1 MKMANMDS
9 AFDFMFTSPK
19 DDKGVSFILNLVFD
33 TSIIGAE
40 VDGRGGGGSAVTVY
54 SGSKPKLEEG
64 CQILSTR
71 LQSYPFAFHWKTGSL
86 VVKSPTK

>member
-33 TSIIGAE
+33 VSI
-40 VDGRGGGGSAVTVY
+40 SAVTINPNLRRVVQY
-54 SGSKPKLEEG
+54 CQLDSSHIPLLANRKPE
-64 CQILSTR
+64 
-71 LQSYPFAFHWKTGSL
+71 
-86 VVKSPTK
+86 V

>member
-40 VDGRGGGGSAVTVY
+40 VDGRGGGGGGAVQ
-54 SGSKPKLEEG
+54 S
-64 CQILSTR
+64 LSTVAVNPNLR
-71 LQSYPFAFHWKTGSL
+71 R
-86 VVKSPTK
+86 VVKYCQLDSSHIPLLSTGKPEV

>member
-33 TSIIGAE
+33 TSIGAE
-40 VDGRGGGGSAVTVY
+40 VDGGGGGEQLQS
-54 SGSKPKLEEG
+54 
-64 CQILSTR
+64 LSTVAVNPNLR
-71 LQSYPFAFHWKTGSL
+71 RVVQYCQLHSSHIPLLSTGKPE
-86 VVKSPTK
+86 V

>member
-33 TSIIGAE
+33 TSVGAE
-40 VDGRGGGGSAVTVY
+40 VDGWGGGGVVQS
-54 SGSKPKLEEG
+54 
-64 CQILSTR
+64 LSTVAVNSNLR
-71 LQSYPFAFHWKTGSL
+71 R
-86 VVKSPTK
+86 VVKYCQLDSRHIPLLSTGKPEV

>member
-33 TSIIGAE
+33 TSI
-40 VDGRGGGGSAVTVY
+40 SAVTISPNLRRVVQY
-54 SGSKPKLEEG
+54 CQLDSSRIPLLPNGKPE
-64 CQILSTR
+64 
-71 LQSYPFAFHWKTGSL
+71 
-86 VVKSPTK
+86 V

>member
-40 VDGRGGGGSAVTVY
+40 VDGGAVQ
-54 SGSKPKLEEG
+54 S
-64 CQILSTR
+64 LSTVAVNPNLR
-71 LQSYPFAFHWKTGSL
+71 R
-86 VVKSPTK
+86 VVKYCQLDSNNNNNNNPTTCK

>member
-33 TSIIGAE
+33 TSIGVE
-40 VDGRGGGGSAVTVY
+40 VDVGGRGGGSGGSAVTVY
-54 SGSKPKLEEG
+54 SGSKP
-64 CQILSTR
+64 
-71 LQSYPFAFHWKTGSL
+71 
-86 VVKSPTK
+86 

>member
-33 TSIIGAE
+33 TSILL
-40 VDGRGGGGSAVTVY
+40 VQKWMGGGGAVQ
-54 SGSKPKLEEG
+54 S
-64 CQILSTR
+64 LSTVAVDPNLR
-71 LQSYPFAFHWKTGSL
+71 R
-86 VVKSPTK
+86 VVKYCQLDSSHIPLLSTGKPEV

>member
-33 TSIIGAE
+33 TSIGAE
-40 VDGRGGGGSAVTVY
+40 VDGRGRERQHSH
-54 SGSKPKLEEG
+54 
-64 CQILSTR
+64 C
-71 LQSYPFAFHWKTGSL
+71 LQWQ
-86 VVKSPTK
+86 

>member
-33 TSIIGAE
+33 TSIGAE
-40 VDGRGGGGSAVTVY
+40 VNGRVGGGAVQ
-54 SGSKPKLEEG
+54 S
-64 CQILSTR
+64 LSTVAVNPNLR
-71 LQSYPFAFHWKTGSL
+71 R
-86 VVKSPTK
+86 VVKYCQLDSSHIPLLSTGKPEV